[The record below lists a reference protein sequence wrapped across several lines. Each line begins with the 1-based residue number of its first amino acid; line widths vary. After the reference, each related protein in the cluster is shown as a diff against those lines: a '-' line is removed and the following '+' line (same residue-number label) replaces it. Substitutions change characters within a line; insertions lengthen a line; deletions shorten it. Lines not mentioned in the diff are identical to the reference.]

1 MRMASAR
8 LLLMCLLTSSM
19 TLPTKAQTLTI
30 AISSADTLPLAQIE
44 HEQLR
49 GGILKDIGDAIAT
62 YHQRPVAY
70 ITPPRKRLQEVLEQ
84 HGADLLCGSNP
95 TWLAGKFNW
104 SQPILNN
111 TGLLVSNTKVK
122 QVEHLSELAGKPI
135 GTISGYVYTEFS
147 EAMGKRFT
155 RDDAPNMTLNMR
167 KFFFGRFDYVAVD
180 ELSYLYLLK
189 QEKTKLKLNK
199 PFITSHYQFYCAISP
214 KSTLS
219 AAQVNQAVN
228 TLQKTGK
235 IQAILQAYR

>member
-1 MRMASAR
+1 MRLGLTH
-8 LLLMCLLTSSM
+8 LLLGFFLSAGIT
-19 TLPTKAQTLTI
+19 PPAKAQKLTI

-49 GGILKDIGDAIAT
+49 GGILKDISDAIGA
-62 YHQRPVAY
+62 YHQRTVVY

-84 HGADLLCGSNP
+84 HDADLLCGSNP
-95 TWLAGKFNW
+95 AWLNGKFSW

-111 TGLLVSNTKVK
+111 TGLLVSSAKAQPV
-122 QVEHLSELAGKPI
+122 QSLSELAGKPI

-147 EAMGKRFT
+147 EAMGKHFK

-167 KFFFGRFDYVAVD
+167 KFFFGRFEYVAVD

-189 QEKTKLKLNK
+189 QEKPQLKLNK

-214 KSTLS
+214 QSTLS
-219 AAQVNQAVN
+219 AAQVNQAISA
-228 TLQKTGK
+228 LQKSGQIK
-235 IQAILQAYR
+235 QILARYR